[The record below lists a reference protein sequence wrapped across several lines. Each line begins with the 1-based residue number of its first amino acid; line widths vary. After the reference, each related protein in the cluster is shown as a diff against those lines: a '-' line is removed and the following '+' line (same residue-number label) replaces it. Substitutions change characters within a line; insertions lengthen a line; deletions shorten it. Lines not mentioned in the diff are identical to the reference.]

1 MSLKTHEVINEIQDR
16 LCSTLGQAALLVEGT
31 AKDNCPV
38 DTGNLR
44 ASINTQLDRSEIAAY
59 VSTNVEYANDAVI
72 GYVSTNV
79 EYAPY
84 VEEGT
89 SKMQGSHFLKT
100 AIDYNRNDILGLFEG
115 LI

>member
-1 MSLKTHEVINEIQDR
+1 MGLKTHEVINEIQDR

-59 VSTNVEYANDAVI
+59 VSTNVEYA
-72 GYVSTNV
+72 
-79 EYAPY
+79 PY

-100 AIDYNRNDILGLFEG
+100 AIDYNRNDIFRLFEG